1 MNFIGV
7 IGKDSLNSNTI
18 RINERNIE
26 NLKNIKFQII
36 IINSDLSKFENLL
49 EEVGIIIRNS
59 EYVIINSDLD
69 IKVDIS
75 DSIRKKIITCGLNQ
89 KSTVT
94 VSSITEERVLID
106 LQREI
111 ETIDNKIIE
120 PEEKMAT
127 NYGNTDI
134 HDILLNYAVE
144 TILKK

>member
-134 HDILLNYAVE
+134 HDILMNYAEE